1 MIQVKEF
8 RDMRVYDPRI
18 GDWKGKTL
26 EENINLFLSANPRYK
41 LIDIK
46 YNQGFYGTS
55 EDISSSSQALVI
67 YEK

>member
-8 RDMRVYDPRI
+8 RGRDLV
-18 GDWKGKTL
+18 
-26 EENINLFLSANPRYK
+26 ENINLFLSANPRYK

-46 YNQGFYGTS
+46 YNQGFYGTL